1 MKRMI
6 LLAMMSAGL
15 TLSVQAQKTVVSNE
29 ASAKEKVYD
38 VVEQMPEY
46 PGGMSELM
54 KFIGETMKY
63 PEDAEK
69 QQKEGLVLV
78 RFVVEKDGS
87 VNDVEVVKDAWPSL
101 DAEAIR
107 VVKLLPKW
115 TPGKQNGKVVRVKYT
130 IPFRFAIPA
139 DKKEK

>member
-54 KFIGETMKY
+54 KFIGDTMKY

-69 QQKEGLVLV
+69 QQKEGLVIV

-130 IPFRFAIPA
+130 IPLRFAIPA
-139 DKKEK
+139 DKKKK

>member
-54 KFIGETMKY
+54 KFIGDTMKY

-69 QQKEGLVLV
+69 QQKEGLVIV

-107 VVKLLPKW
+107 VVKALPKW

-130 IPFRFAIPA
+130 IPLRFAIPA
-139 DKKEK
+139 DEKKK

>member
-115 TPGKQNGKVVRVKYT
+115 TPGKQNGKVLRVKYT